1 MKQMLNFTPNMT
13 RPFLRYT
20 ENAHIGNQKVLRL
33 IDELRQGLSD
43 EDMIQSPEQ
52 KNRLLAQKQKN
63 VMTCYCIMLYVECL
77 ANFSA
82 NNNPYDRFINNWIN
96 VSSANSEER

>member
-13 RPFLRYT
+13 RPFLRYA

-33 IDELRQGLSD
+33 IDDLRQGLSD

-52 KNRLLAQKQKN
+52 KNRLFAQKQKN

-77 ANFSA
+77 ANLSA
-82 NNNPYDRFINNWIN
+82 NNNPYDRFINNWN
-96 VSSANSEER
+96 NNNSLL

>member
-13 RPFLRYT
+13 RPFLRYA

-82 NNNPYDRFINNWIN
+82 NNNPYDRFINNWN
-96 VSSANSEER
+96 NNNSLL

>member
-1 MKQMLNFTPNMT
+1 MFNFTPNMT
-13 RPFLRYT
+13 RPFLRYA

-33 IDELRQGLSD
+33 IDDLRQGLSD

-82 NNNPYDRFINNWIN
+82 NNNPYDRFINNWN
-96 VSSANSEER
+96 NNNSLL